1 MAKLHLAFATLLCG
15 MSLTAASQDV
25 IIEEF
30 EGPSTLFQYDLRDLI
45 RNGMPAGPSLVRQQ
59 ADEEEE
65 ADTTKEAL
73 TYQERI
79 TNMPEYL
86 HAFIDKY
93 VEAGQAVLDGGTS
106 WLSDPK
112 EGEYESNA
120 YFFLVNEET
129 ESVDFTF
136 EQGST
141 SDAIKKAAQK
151 AVQKKTA
158 PKIDTLN
165 SFLPYDKGVYKL
177 ADVSNYA
184 ENSRVYRERRAA
196 VANLHD
202 HLELPDVSVWLWRCI
217 CLFQGYPFTTS
228 GRGNRAGTHFTYE
241 VSQAG
246 AGGGRHYQGEQVESF
261 GNELWIVQNKEKREK
276 SISRSSVDYALQ
288 IVIDRRNRGEEITGP
303 KQLKIYG
310 ASYVYSIYNRFGLV

>member
-1 MAKLHLAFATLLCG
+1 MKPIFLEPVCCFDIDKRAHVVEYEMEAYKLGRHKKYPDAEKTIATFFATVSDSYNHPG
-15 MSLTAASQDV
+15 AGEMSQDGHKSQALLA
-25 IIEEF
+25 EEF
-30 EGPSTLFQYDLRDLI
+30 GISRLKVRKILI
-45 RNGMPAGPSLVRQQ
+45 TTGDMHYPETSRIQQLLASGMKKSDAC
-59 ADEEEE
+59 
-65 ADTTKEAL
+65 
-73 TYQERI
+73 
-79 TNMPEYL
+79 EYL
-86 HAFIDKY
+86 
-93 VEAGQAVLDGGTS
+93 
-106 WLSDPK
+106 
-112 EGEYESNA
+112 NM
-120 YFFLVNEET
+120 
-129 ESVDFTF
+129 
-136 EQGST
+136 
-141 SDAIKKAAQK
+141 AIS
-151 AVQKKTA
+151 
-158 PKIDTLN
+158 TLN